1 MEKLEKIKAYNEG
14 LIKPEKIN
22 IKKNS
27 NKNQKLSSINR
38 LTFNVKMTQVDI
50 PPLKTIA
57 SNKNSDINNILHIN
71 EILIPD
77 KFSNKKVET
86 FNTDILNLK
95 YTIND
100 DISFN
105 LYSKNNKN
113 ANNKLNEEKI
123 FEEKHLQKSI
133 EKNKSI
139 NSKKEEINLKG
150 NRDKIYITK
159 TTNKKNNTTFSI
171 ITKKT
176 SRNIV
181 PIIKQSSV
189 QIDNQVHIDKSLK
202 NWNELKQ
209 NYIEHLKNQEIFKNY
224 EKNNLP
230 KNNFISNNFRKFY
243 FGRKNIQ
250 GMPYYYDIS
259 STYMN
264 KYQNKSE
271 HNRHETLIDEL
282 DKLRAYLLKF
292 KVENNTDI
300 IKDFLI
306 KHNMPNIQKYT
317 NYQLMQFGRFV
328 CQEDIYK
335 INSLL
340 KPYMHI
346 KDMINDLLENSEN
359 LNEKFTMFKFNSSI
373 KNFLNNIKSN
383 KSQPVLL
390 TNQKSQGIGI
400 NKQRNKKF
408 YISELDY
415 PLNKKEKME
424 KINYNNES
432 QNDISDGIT
441 NRKHKD
447 DSNYMNID
455 EEKNIFEN
463 NKRDFNIYSNKRK
476 ELLKNIGIS
485 KKHVFKH
492 VEKKDSYCSP
502 LFNIKTFQ
510 KHYDRNSKKIILPKL
525 SNNIKSFYKPNKILL
540 SPDKNYSLNFG
551 LLYKDVMNELNNFQN
566 DYERKFDIDVQ
577 KDAIKN
583 IKLSHSKSC
592 ENIKNDD
599 DITIKKKLE
608 QKNRLFFGKKNIKVD
623 LEEIQRKHKLTEYI
637 ALLNAKKRI
646 KNEIINDNII
656 NY

>member
-159 TTNKKNNTTFSI
+159 TTNKKINRTFSI

-432 QNDISDGIT
+432 QNDISDGII

-492 VEKKDSYCSP
+492 VEKKDSYFSP

-540 SPDKNYSLNFG
+540 SADKNYSLNFG

-566 DYERKFDIDVQ
+566 DYERKFDIYVQ

-583 IKLSHSKSC
+583 INLSHSKSC
-592 ENIKNDD
+592 ENIKNY
-599 DITIKKKLE
+599 IKL
-608 QKNRLFFGKKNIKVD
+608 
-623 LEEIQRKHKLTEYI
+623 
-637 ALLNAKKRI
+637 
-646 KNEIINDNII
+646 
-656 NY
+656 

>member
-159 TTNKKNNTTFSI
+159 TTNKKIHSTFSI

-224 EKNNLP
+224 EKNN
-230 KNNFISNNFRKFY
+230 
-243 FGRKNIQ
+243 
-250 GMPYYYDIS
+250 
-259 STYMN
+259 
-264 KYQNKSE
+264 
-271 HNRHETLIDEL
+271 
-282 DKLRAYLLKF
+282 
-292 KVENNTDI
+292 
-300 IKDFLI
+300 
-306 KHNMPNIQKYT
+306 
-317 NYQLMQFGRFV
+317 
-328 CQEDIYK
+328 
-335 INSLL
+335 
-340 KPYMHI
+340 
-346 KDMINDLLENSEN
+346 
-359 LNEKFTMFKFNSSI
+359 
-373 KNFLNNIKSN
+373 
-383 KSQPVLL
+383 
-390 TNQKSQGIGI
+390 
-400 NKQRNKKF
+400 
-408 YISELDY
+408 
-415 PLNKKEKME
+415 
-424 KINYNNES
+424 
-432 QNDISDGIT
+432 
-441 NRKHKD
+441 
-447 DSNYMNID
+447 
-455 EEKNIFEN
+455 
-463 NKRDFNIYSNKRK
+463 
-476 ELLKNIGIS
+476 
-485 KKHVFKH
+485 
-492 VEKKDSYCSP
+492 
-502 LFNIKTFQ
+502 
-510 KHYDRNSKKIILPKL
+510 
-525 SNNIKSFYKPNKILL
+525 
-540 SPDKNYSLNFG
+540 
-551 LLYKDVMNELNNFQN
+551 
-566 DYERKFDIDVQ
+566 
-577 KDAIKN
+577 
-583 IKLSHSKSC
+583 
-592 ENIKNDD
+592 
-599 DITIKKKLE
+599 
-608 QKNRLFFGKKNIKVD
+608 
-623 LEEIQRKHKLTEYI
+623 
-637 ALLNAKKRI
+637 ALLL
-646 KNEIINDNII
+646 
-656 NY
+656 